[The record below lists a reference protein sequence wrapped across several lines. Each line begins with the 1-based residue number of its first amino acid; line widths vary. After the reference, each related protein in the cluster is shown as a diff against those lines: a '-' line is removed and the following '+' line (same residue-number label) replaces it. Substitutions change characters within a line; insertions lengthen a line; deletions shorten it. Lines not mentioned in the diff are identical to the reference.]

1 MSVIIAILI
10 GIFILLFLIFIH
22 EFGHFATAKFFGIKV
37 EEFGFGFPPRVWGK
51 KIRETIYS
59 INWIPAGGFVRL
71 LGEEEES
78 EDPRSFTKKSPWVR
92 AAVVSSGV
100 IINFL
105 FAVLVFYLILGF
117 SSFKFDFDQTTVQ
130 TDFIFGK
137 QQNSPIILDVAEGS
151 PADKAGIRIGD
162 KVISAAGPMENQGPI
177 ETSDYLQKFIQAR
190 VGLEVGLE
198 VQNIEEDQSRW
209 VELTPRV
216 NPPEGEGAMGI
227 GLGLDLAT
235 VSYVS
240 PTDKVFS
247 GFMHAVNS
255 LQFQAVAIGSLVGKS
270 VEEGSPEPL
279 RENVAGPVGIVAL
292 ITKFVGVGGVAAFG
306 ALLSLA
312 ALISLILAVINILP
326 IPALDGGRFFFIL
339 IEGVTGKRVDPKV
352 ERIIH
357 STAFLL
363 LLVIVILVAFNDVI
377 NIFK

>member
-10 GIFILLFLIFIH
+10 GILILLFLIFIH

-37 EEFGFGFPPRVWGK
+37 EEFGFGFPPRAWGK
-51 KIRETIYS
+51 KVRETIYS

-105 FAVLVFYLILGF
+105 FAVFIFYIILGF
-117 SSFKFDFDQTTVQ
+117 NSFRFDFDQTTVQ
-130 TDFIFGK
+130 TNYIFGE
-137 QQNSPIILDVAEGS
+137 QQNTPVILDVAEGS
-151 PADKAGIRIGD
+151 PADKAGIKLGD
-162 KVISAAGPMENQGPI
+162 KIISAGDSMENLAPI
-177 ETSDYLQKFIQAR
+177 ETSDELQEFIEAR
-190 VGLEVGLE
+190 IGEEVAFE
-198 VQNIEEDQSRW
+198 VQNIEDNQVRDVS
-209 VELTPRV
+209 LTPRE
-216 NPPEGEGAMGI
+216 NPPEDEGAVGV

-270 VEEGSPEPL
+270 FEEGTPEPL
-279 RENVAGPVGIVAL
+279 TENVAGPVGIVAL
-292 ITKFVGVGGVAAFG
+292 ITRFVGVGGAAAFG

-339 IEGVTGKRVDPKV
+339 IEGITGKKVDPKV

-357 STAFLL
+357 STAFLV
-363 LLVIVILVAFNDVI
+363 LLVVVILVAFNDVI
-377 NIFK
+377 NIFR